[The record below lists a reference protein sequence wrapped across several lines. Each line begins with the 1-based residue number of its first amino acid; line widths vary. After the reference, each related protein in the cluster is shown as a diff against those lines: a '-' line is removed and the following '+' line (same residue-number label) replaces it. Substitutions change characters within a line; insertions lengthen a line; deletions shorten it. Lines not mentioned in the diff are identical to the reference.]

1 VNAKKILIVED
12 DSITR
17 RLLRDVL
24 EAAGYDAHT
33 VSDGPEALDAL
44 RRNGLPH
51 LAIIDLGLPTMDG
64 FTLSE
69 KIKRMADVP
78 IIILTGNSDRNTLVH
93 GIENYA
99 DDYILKP
106 FHAPEV
112 VARVG
117 RVLSRIN
124 TPDPPA
130 HLVEIDSY
138 LSIDFAN
145 SCLYRAGER
154 VTLTPIESRLLHILA
169 RDRGRII
176 SPQMLIARAWPNEEV
191 FEETLRVHLHRL
203 RRKLQPDP
211 EKPGYIYTERGVGY
225 VFRLAENPPSE
236 EV

>member
-17 RLLRDVL
+17 RLLRDML
-24 EAAGYDAHT
+24 EAAGYDAYA
-33 VSDGPEALDAL
+33 VSDGPEALDNL

-124 TPDPPA
+124 NPDPPA

-154 VTLTPIESRLLHILA
+154 VALTPIESRLLHILA

-225 VFRLAENPPSE
+225 VFRLAEGRPSE
-236 EV
+236 ES